1 MIFGKVSDCD
11 ELMRFS
17 MRAMTLAHSRM
28 LPMAEILVTDDGL
41 MKGDDV
47 VGADADDQEENAIS
61 HKGIIKWESETQK
74 LEFLRVL
81 THRYFLFVDLLETA
95 RANSAFSSVGGEP
108 DFGGQFVVL
117 CLLPVWIE
125 EFLSFVSGLR
135 LGRDSWD
142 GGRSA
147 CDNVH

>member
-1 MIFGKVSDCD
+1 MIFGKVSDGD
-11 ELMRFS
+11 ELMRFG
-17 MRAMTLAHSRM
+17 MRVMTLAHSRM

-142 GGRSA
+142 GGRST
-147 CDNVH
+147 